1 MREGINSSELA
12 SPAGPFSHVV
22 KAGGLL
28 YLSGQL
34 AQNPQTGHLVEGGVV
49 EQTTQI
55 LHNLRAVLKVVQR
68 DLSHVVKVNVFLT
81 DMNDFAAMNA
91 VYATYF
97 DAPYPA
103 RSTIAVK
110 ALPLGAR
117 VEMECIALAEPGD
130 LRDQ

>member
-1 MREGINSSELA
+1 MREGINSPELA
-12 SPAGPFSHVV
+12 PPAGPFSHAVR
-22 KAGGLL
+22 AGGLL

-34 AQNPQTGHLVEGGVV
+34 AQDPQTGKLVEGDVV

-55 LHNLRAVLKVVQR
+55 LHNLRAILKVVQW
-68 DLSHVVKVNVFLT
+68 DFSHVVKVNVFLT

-117 VEMECIALAEPGD
+117 VEMECIAITEPGG

>member
-12 SPAGPFSHVV
+12 PPAGPFSHVV
-22 KAGGLL
+22 RAGGLL

-34 AQNPQTGHLVEGGVV
+34 AQNPLTGQLVEGNVA

-55 LHNLRAVLKVVQR
+55 LHNLSTVLKEVQR
-68 DLSHVVKVNVFLT
+68 NLSHVVKVNVFLT
-81 DMNDFAAMNA
+81 DMNDFAAMNE

-117 VEMECIALAEPGD
+117 VEMECIATAEPGG

>member
-1 MREGINSSELA
+1 MREGINSPELA

-22 KAGGLL
+22 KAGGFL
-28 YLSGQL
+28 YISGQI
-34 AQNPQTGHLVEGGVV
+34 AQNPQTGHLVEGNVV

-55 LHNLRAVLKVVQR
+55 LQNLRAVLKVVQL
-68 DLSHVVKVNVFLT
+68 DFSHIVKVNVFLT

-117 VEMECIALAEPGD
+117 VEMECIATAEPGG

>member
-1 MREGINSSELA
+1 MREGINSPELA

-28 YLSGQL
+28 YISGQI
-34 AQNPQTGHLVEGGVV
+34 AQNPQTGHLVEGNVV

-55 LHNLRAVLKVVQR
+55 LQNLSAVLKVVHR
-68 DLSHVVKVNVFLT
+68 DFSHVVKVNVFLT

-117 VEMECIALAEPGD
+117 VEMECVATAETGG

>member
-1 MREGINSSELA
+1 MREGINCPELA

-28 YLSGQL
+28 YISGQL
-34 AQNPQTGHLVEGGVV
+34 AQNPQTGQLVEDNVV

-55 LHNLRAVLKVVQR
+55 LQNLRAVLKAVQR
-68 DLSHVVKVNVFLT
+68 DFSHVVKVNVFLT

-117 VEMECIALAEPGD
+117 VEMECIATAEPGG

>member
-1 MREGINSSELA
+1 MREGINSPELA

-28 YLSGQL
+28 YISGQL
-34 AQNPQTGHLVEGGVV
+34 AQNPQTGHLIEDDVV
-49 EQTTQI
+49 AQTTQI
-55 LHNLRAVLKVVQR
+55 LQNLSTVLKAVQR
-68 DLSHVVKVNVFLT
+68 DFSHVVKVTVFLT

-91 VYATYF
+91 VYAMYF
-97 DAPYPA
+97 EAPYPA

-117 VEMECIALAEPGD
+117 VEMECIATA
-130 LRDQ
+130 

>member
-1 MREGINSSELA
+1 MREGINSPELA
-12 SPAGPFSHVV
+12 PPAGPFSHVV

-28 YLSGQL
+28 YISGQL
-34 AQNPQTGHLVEGGVV
+34 AQHPQTGQLVEGDVA

-68 DLSHVVKVNVFLT
+68 DFSHVVKVNVFLT

-91 VYATYF
+91 VYAMYF

-110 ALPLGAR
+110 ALPLGAH
-117 VEMECIALAEPGD
+117 VEMECIATAEPGG
-130 LRDQ
+130 LRNQ

>member
-1 MREGINSSELA
+1 MREGINSPELA
-12 SPAGPFSHVV
+12 PPAGPFSHVV

-34 AQNPQTGHLVEGGVV
+34 AQDPQTGLVEGNVV

-55 LHNLRAVLKVVQR
+55 LHNLSAALKAVQR

-81 DMNDFAAMNA
+81 DMNDFAAMNE

-117 VEMECIALAEPGD
+117 VEMECIATAEPGG